1 MKNDNIPEPG
11 SFRQK
16 AEDELKKRFH
26 TLPDNLPVN
35 SQDPEL
41 LKYIHE
47 LEVHQIEIEIQHE
60 ELLRAQSAAQDAIDP
75 YDYAPTGYFILS
87 REGEIYNLNLT
98 GSQILGKE
106 RSHLKSSRFGFFVSN
121 DSKPDFN
128 SFLENLFR
136 SKTKET
142 CEVSLIINGKLP
154 LFVHLDGVVTEDGE
168 QCLVTLADITERK
181 RSEDAIRE
189 RELHYSD
196 IFQTISEGIIRTTS
210 TGHVLSI
217 NKSFEQIMD
226 LPKDEIIGKNLLNLA
241 QDYLSPESRNA
252 ALPYLRNLT
261 RGKKNQAF
269 QIEHKNRIIEVDAT
283 ISKQSGLLTGIL
295 RDTTELR
302 KSEAELEESR
312 EKYRGLSEAAFESI
326 FISEKGVCI
335 EQNQTAEKMFGYTS
349 EEAIGRY
356 GTEWIAPQ
364 DREMVMQNMLK
375 GHEDP
380 YEAMA
385 LKKDGTTF
393 PCILRGKMMHY
404 KGRTVRVTSLSD
416 NTHRKKAE
424 VALQESEAKFKA
436 IIETIPLAIYF
447 STGVEQI
454 CEYMNPKFTEL
465 FGYTLEDIPT
475 VEKWWPLAYPD
486 ENYRKQA
493 AEDWTKK
500 VRQAI
505 ETQSHIEPVEVVVT
519 SRDGS
524 RKNILWGYITLG
536 EKNYAYG
543 LDITAR
549 KTVEDALRES
559 ESGLDNAERMAKIG
573 NWIVIA
579 SNPSAPEKLYW
590 SKEMYRIANRDPKSF
605 TPTLAAQMDLLV
617 PEDARKLA
625 EAVACSM
632 KTSEPYDIELQLK
645 DEEGRDA
652 KWIRSHS
659 EMVYDEKGRIN
670 GMRGTAQDI
679 TERKQA
685 EEKLRLKN
693 YVFDVSIAAKSI
705 ADINGIITEANDSFL
720 RVWGYAGKNEVLG
733 KPITFF
739 IKDPDAAITILTT
752 LNNTGEWEGNFIA
765 MKKDSSTFTAHG
777 LATVVK
783 DKNGKIIAYQSSAI
797 DITESKLAEQKL
809 KVSEQLY
816 RNLFDQANEGLILL
830 TMDGKIAEV
839 NQSFAMMHGYTVSEL
854 KNMDIRALDVL
865 RENAFE
871 GRAEIM
877 HRIYAGEVVRF
888 EVEHYHKDGHI
899 ITFSDTVSI
908 INIGG
913 QKFFSAFHQDIT
925 ERKQVEEKLLFSEK
939 TLKES
944 QKIAG
949 LGTFDLDIL
958 RGIFRTSDIL
968 NEIFG
973 IDEKY
978 DHSIS
983 GWSALIYPEDREMTV
998 NHLMNEVIGNMQP
1011 GNIEFRIVRYN
1022 DKITRWMHVLG
1033 KLEFDADGHPI
1044 ILHGTARD
1052 ITEQKQVESELIRA
1066 KEKAEESDRL
1076 KSAFLANM
1084 SHEIRTPMNAIL
1096 GFSNLLKEPHLSDG
1110 EQQEYIKL
1118 IEKGGERMLNIIH
1131 NIVDISKIESRQ
1143 MEVYIT
1149 DTDVN
1154 ENIEF
1159 LYSFYKKEA
1168 SLKGIQIFC
1177 KNALPK
1183 NEAVIKTDRKK
1194 LYSAL
1199 SNLVKNAIQYT
1210 SEGSIEFGYEKKG
1223 KTLEFFVKD
1232 TGSGVPEQY
1241 KELIFERFRQGNDL
1255 TRKFTEGAGLGLSIS
1270 KAYIEL
1276 LGGKMWLESEHGK
1289 GSIFYFTLPYNP
1301 ANKKDLADKDDS
1313 TVTGKYD
1320 QFKNLKILIVEDYGP
1335 SLAFLSKVLAKH
1347 CKEILTSSSGAKAVE
1362 VCRINADI
1370 DLVLMDIKLPDL
1382 DGYEA
1387 TRQIRQFNKDVI
1399 IIAQTAFGLTGDR
1412 EKAIEAGCNDY
1423 ISKPIIIDKLFPLI
1437 IDYCKSKKT

>member
-1 MKNDNIPEPG
+1 
-11 SFRQK
+11 
-16 AEDELKKRFH
+16 
-26 TLPDNLPVN
+26 
-35 SQDPEL
+35 
-41 LKYIHE
+41 
-47 LEVHQIEIEIQHE
+47 
-60 ELLRAQSAAQDAIDP
+60 
-75 YDYAPTGYFILS
+75 
-87 REGEIYNLNLT
+87 
-98 GSQILGKE
+98 
-106 RSHLKSSRFGFFVSN
+106 
-121 DSKPDFN
+121 
-128 SFLENLFR
+128 
-136 SKTKET
+136 
-142 CEVSLIINGKLP
+142 
-154 LFVHLDGVVTEDGE
+154 
-168 QCLVTLADITERK
+168 
-181 RSEDAIRE
+181 
-189 RELHYSD
+189 
-196 IFQTISEGIIRTTS
+196 
-210 TGHVLSI
+210 
-217 NKSFEQIMD
+217 
-226 LPKDEIIGKNLLNLA
+226 
-241 QDYLSPESRNA
+241 
-252 ALPYLRNLT
+252 
-261 RGKKNQAF
+261 
-269 QIEHKNRIIEVDAT
+269 
-283 ISKQSGLLTGIL
+283 
-295 RDTTELR
+295 
-302 KSEAELEESR
+302 
-312 EKYRGLSEAAFESI
+312 
-326 FISEKGVCI
+326 
-335 EQNQTAEKMFGYTS
+335 
-349 EEAIGRY
+349 
-356 GTEWIAPQ
+356 
-364 DREMVMQNMLK
+364 
-375 GHEDP
+375 
-380 YEAMA
+380 
-385 LKKDGTTF
+385 
-393 PCILRGKMMHY
+393 MMYY

-416 NTHRKKAE
+416 NTYRKKAE
-424 VALQESEAKFKA
+424 VALQ
-436 IIETIPLAIYF
+436 
-447 STGVEQI
+447 
-454 CEYMNPKFTEL
+454 
-465 FGYTLEDIPT
+465 
-475 VEKWWPLAYPD
+475 
-486 ENYRKQA
+486 
-493 AEDWTKK
+493 
-500 VRQAI
+500 
-505 ETQSHIEPVEVVVT
+505 
-519 SRDGS
+519 
-524 RKNILWGYITLG
+524 
-536 EKNYAYG
+536 
-543 LDITAR
+543 
-549 KTVEDALRES
+549 ES

-590 SKEMYRIANRDPKSF
+590 SKEMYRIVNRDPQSF

-720 RVWGYAGKNEVLG
+720 RVWGYPGKNEVLG

-739 IKDPDAAITILTT
+739 IKDPDAAMTILTT
-752 LNNTGEWEGNFIA
+752 LNNTGEWEGDYIA
-765 MKKDSSTFTAHG
+765 RKKDDSTFIAHG

-783 DKNGKIIAYQSSAI
+783 DKSGRIIAYQSSAI
-797 DITESKLAEQKL
+797 DITDSKLAEKKL
-809 KVSEQLY
+809 KVNEQLY

-865 RENAFE
+865 GENAFE
-871 GRAEIM
+871 GRAEVM

-888 EVEHYHKDGHI
+888 EVRHYHKDGHI

-983 GWSALIYPEDREMTV
+983 GWAALIYPEDREMTV

-1044 ILHGTARD
+1044 ILHGTTRD

-1096 GFSNLLKEPHLSDG
+1096 GFSNLLKEPHLSDE

-1159 LYSFYKKEA
+1159 LYSFYKNEA
-1168 SLKGIQIFC
+1168 SLKGIQIFY

-1183 NEAVIKTDRKK
+1183 NEAVIKTDREK

-1232 TGSGVPEQY
+1232 TGSGVSEQY

-1255 TRKFTEGAGLGLSIS
+1255 TGKFTEGAGLGLSIS

-1347 CKEILTSSSGAKAVE
+1347 CKEILTSSSGVKAVE
-1362 VCRINADI
+1362 DCRINSDI

-1412 EKAIEAGCNDY
+1412 EKAIEAGCNNY
-1423 ISKPIIIDKLFPLI
+1423 ISKPIIIDKLFSLI
-1437 IDYCKSKKT
+1437 INYCKLWKT